1 MGESHEPAADLS
13 VNLDGFRY
21 ISVRVAGESSGSGH
35 LEGPDGSRA
44 GIQWE
49 VGDGS
54 YIMRLEGP
62 GTDHWGVYRVG
73 FARPVRSPSDLRAN
87 LEPLMPKFQVIYS
100 RLRVH

>member
-1 MGESHEPAADLS
+1 MGESHGPSPDL
-13 VNLDGFRY
+13 NLTLGSFRY
-21 ISVRVAGESSGSGH
+21 IPVTTAGESSGSGQ

-49 VGDGS
+49 LADGP
-54 YIMRLEGP
+54 YIMRLDGP

-73 FARPVRSPSDLRAN
+73 FTRPVRTFSDLRAN